1 MIVSCLEGGLGNQMF
16 QYAAGRALAKSLGTT
31 LSLDLSFFSQQ
42 SLSVTPRDFELG
54 CFNIEENI
62 IDSSYSIFLKLAK
75 KLPFLFNIL
84 NQRVLVERGV
94 DFMSD
99 FFKTCD
105 GTRLIGYWQSYKYF
119 ADINDTL
126 FDEFQPRSSFC
137 LENEEF
143 AHQLAVDNHS
153 IALHIRCGDY
163 LNLSSATNYHGNLTL
178 SYYQDAINFIHKHDE
193 FAKII
198 IFSDDIDWCKIH
210 FKDLQNV
217 FFAPSPTS
225 AKPWEDMVLMS
236 LCRGNI
242 IANSSYSWWS
252 AWLGDIRYGINDRQV
267 IAPNRWFSQQSFCA
281 SDRFPPHWKLI

>member
-84 NQRVLVERGV
+84 NQRVLVERNV
-94 DFMSD
+94 DFMPD

-119 ADINDTL
+119 ADINDDL
-126 FDEFQPRSSFC
+126 FAEFQPRSSFC

-143 AHQLAVDNHS
+143 AQKLTFDNHS

-163 LNLSSATNYHGNLTL
+163 LNLPSATNYHGNLTL

-193 FAKII
+193 LAKII

-210 FKDLQNV
+210 FKELQNV
-217 FFAPSPTS
+217 DFAPSPIS

-252 AWLGDIRYGINDRQV
+252 AWLGDMRYGIKDRQV
-267 IAPNRWFSQQSFCA
+267 IAPNRWFSQQSFSA
-281 SDRFPPHWKLI
+281 ADRFPPHWMLI